1 MQFIR
6 TQILYEGSAK
16 SHTLR
21 LPVALFSI
29 WKWGRRV
36 AILGIV
42 LLVLQSLLFFGHK
55 YFLEETLEQREI
67 LQAKLKQLY
76 IESDS
81 LNNHMDLYFKS
92 EDLLYAKAGLQPLD
106 HSVRALG
113 TGGEILP
120 EEGFKRFISP
130 SVSLSSDMQESSER
144 LLNKIE
150 KNQSALKSLGN
161 FIDRQHDNWRFIP
174 SISPSSGRYASAFG
188 RRTHPVTG
196 ELGKMHYGIDISNVP
211 WTPIYASADGV
222 VQIAKN
228 STSFGNYVVLNHG
241 NGFLTKYGHM
251 QRYIVQPGQFVNR
264 YQIIGY
270 MGNTGRSVGPHLHY
284 EVWRDGIA
292 VNPLAYILPNEH
304 AIE

>member
-1 MQFIR
+1 MQFFR
-6 TQILYEGSAK
+6 TQILFEGSAK
-16 SHTLR
+16 SRTWR
-21 LPVALFSI
+21 LPLALFSV
-29 WKWGRRV
+29 WRWGRRIV
-36 AILGIV
+36 CLGLILLI
-42 LLVLQSLLFFGHK
+42 LQTALFFGYE
-55 YFLEETLEQREI
+55 YFLRNALSQRES
-67 LQAKLKQLY
+67 LQAKLSQLY
-76 IESDS
+76 LETDS
-81 LNNHMDLYFKS
+81 LNQRMDSYFAS

-120 EEGFKRFISP
+120 EERFKRFISP
-130 SVSLSSDMQESSER
+130 SVALSADVQESSER

-150 KNQSALKSLGN
+150 KNQNAFKTLGN
-161 FIDRQHDNWRFIP
+161 FMERQRENWRFIP
-174 SISPSSGRYASAFG
+174 SISPASGRYASAFG

-222 VQIAKN
+222 VQIAQK
-228 STSFGNYVVLNHG
+228 SSSFGNYVVLNHG
-241 NGFLTKYGHM
+241 NGIVTKYGHM

-284 EVWRDGIA
+284 EVWRDGNA

>member
-92 EDLLYAKAGLQPLD
+92 EDLLYAKAGLHPLD